1 VHLAGALVTGADL
14 ARPSTSEFADFYARY
29 VARVP
34 DGDLLTQLATQIEDT
49 QRALRALPPPR
60 AAHRYAPGKWSVTE
74 VVGHLADA
82 ERIFAYRALRFAR
95 GDRTPLP
102 GFDETVYVPAAG
114 FAGRP
119 IASVVDELATVRAAT
134 LALFGGLPA
143 DVAQRSGPANGQDI
157 SVRAIAWI
165 IAGHE
170 LHHRAI
176 LRERYGV
183 G

>member
-1 VHLAGALVTGADL
+1 MTGLVL
-14 ARPSTSEFADFYARY
+14 ERPGPGEYADFYARY
-29 VARVP
+29 IARVP
-34 DGDLLTQLATQIEDT
+34 DGDVVAQLATQIADT
-49 QRALRALPPPR
+49 RRALHALPAAR
-60 AAHRYAPGKWSVTE
+60 ASHRYAAGKWNVTE

-82 ERIFAYRALRFAR
+82 ERVFAYRALRFAR
-95 GDRTPLP
+95 GDETPLP
-102 GFDETVYVPAAG
+102 GFDETVYVPAG
-114 FAGRP
+114 EFADRS
-119 IASVVDELATVRAAT
+119 IASVVDEFAAVRSAT
-134 LALFGGLPA
+134 LVLFSALPA
-143 DVAQRSGPANGQDI
+143 HAARRSGPANGQTV